1 MSRFVIRRL
10 VLGEFVTAIVWAA
23 YIFTMTQSISRG
35 DIRKHTM
42 VVAKDDTFFFN
53 QQAGFESAIM
63 NNKRQVQHFPQHY

>member
-53 QQAGFESAIM
+53 QQA
-63 NNKRQVQHFPQHY
+63 